1 MIMGWQIC
9 KVLKLVAISTLPPA
23 QTRTRPQGE
32 EDLQE
37 GLRAYPSLMDGL
49 NPPRAQQ
56 RSTVHGNVDSQS
68 SRGPF
73 WSDEAAKQTNLYQ
86 HSNDKQPPL
95 TQSDSS
101 QRTWF
106 QPNNAYRPRPT
117 PTQQPNAQRAP
128 AFREGWDP
136 RPARDPDQAATI
148 DPTPDLS
155 RPPTYN
161 TSGKEHSAQEPRR
174 D

>member
-23 QTRTRPQGE
+23 QTRTLPQGE

-86 HSNDKQPPL
+86 HSNDKQTSPYPVRL
-95 TQSDSS
+95 ISKNLVPAKQCLSAAS
-101 QRTWF
+101 
-106 QPNNAYRPRPT
+106 NA
-117 PTQQPNAQRAP
+117 NATAKC
-128 AFREGWDP
+128 
-136 RPARDPDQAATI
+136 AAG
-148 DPTPDLS
+148 
-155 RPPTYN
+155 
-161 TSGKEHSAQEPRR
+161 TSLP
-174 D
+174 